1 LLSVVAQT
9 TAGFAPVSRANPA
22 RETNREPDAKS
33 AAKGDVLVRV

>member
-22 RETNREPDAKS
+22 RENQPRA
-33 AAKGDVLVRV
+33 G